1 MAVVPR
7 PRHASARVTRDL
19 VVLPAPIT
27 ETSPSVFASSAIRER
42 LANLF
47 PLAGSVTVV
56 AAIFLMPLHPLT
68 ASVYALGV
76 TAFFAY
82 WVVRSYGIVIANI
95 VGERRIARWLHTD
108 WRARYAQFEA
118 SHATADAWDWPRH
131 LVVIPN
137 YKEAESELRRTID
150 SLAAQSNREQI
161 VVVLAMEAREDGSE
175 GKAARL
181 LLAYRDVFADMF
193 ATYHPSGLD
202 GEAPGKGSNEAWAL
216 RDAHRRLI
224 ASGLEDIER
233 FTVTSCDADAYFMP
247 HHYAVLNYQFLT
259 GTDRYRTFWQPA
271 INNSNNIWD
280 VPAAPRMVDGLSG
293 INRLANLTIP
303 LSVKFPT
310 SCYSLSWQML
320 HAIDYWDEEVIP
332 EDWHLYL
339 KACYS
344 LGDRVHVEPMFVRLG
359 NDCVLT
365 DSVVKTTTAHYFQT
379 VRHAW
384 GASDIPYAWRAT
396 WRSSGPLS
404 MPRRILLAV
413 SVTKVHTL
421 WVSQWFLLT
430 LGVAVPVN
438 MALRL
443 GAPMPSWFTDDRY
456 TMLGMN
462 LNVMALL
469 DPLRWFAGDSPFVAG
484 TAHMNLPGLL
494 ISVCSLPMIALIV
507 AEYRQR
513 GPRPAHVSSWT
524 AVRSVAVWPLLMP
537 LSVYF
542 ATMPAFHAQVRLASG
557 RGLVYRVAE
566 KGTKGDLEGTVTTE
580 LPAVHTKLDEVL
592 PWAALAAALPGAGL
606 RSRREATA
614 ATPEASVTVGATFVA

>member
-7 PRHASARVTRDL
+7 PRHASARITRDL
-19 VVLPAPIT
+19 VVLPASAT
-27 ETSPSVFASSAIRER
+27 ETPPSVFASTVTRER

-47 PLAGSVTVV
+47 PLAGSLAVV
-56 AAIFLMPLHPLT
+56 AAIFVMPLHPLT
-68 ASVYALGV
+68 AGLYALGV
-76 TAFFAY
+76 TAFFVY
-82 WVVRSYGIVIANI
+82 WVLRSYGIVLACMI
-95 VGERRIARWLHTD
+95 GERRITRWLHTD

-118 SHATADAWDWPRH
+118 SHVTTEAWEWPRH

-193 ATYHPSGLD
+193 ATYHPAGLE
-202 GEAPGKGSNEAWAL
+202 GEAAGKGSNEAWAL
-216 RDAHRRLI
+216 RDAHRRLV

-247 HHYAVLNYQFLT
+247 HHFAVLNYLFLS
-259 GTDRYRTFWQPA
+259 GSDRYRTFWQPA
-271 INNSNNIWD
+271 IVNSNNIWD
-280 VPAAPRMVDGLSG
+280 VPAGPRMVDGLSG

-339 KACYS
+339 KASYT
-344 LGDRVHVEPMFVRLG
+344 LGDRVHVQPMFVRLG

-396 WRSSGPLS
+396 WRAEGPLS
-404 MPRRILLAV
+404 LPRRILLAA

-421 WVSQWFLLT
+421 WVAQWFMLT

-438 MALRL
+438 MARHL
-443 GAPMPSWFTDDRY
+443 GAPMPHWFTDERY
-456 TMLGMN
+456 TMLGLN
-462 LNVMALL
+462 LHIMALL
-469 DPLRWFAGDSPFVAG
+469 DPTHWFVGDSPIVETA
-484 TAHMNLPGLL
+484 AHMNLPGLL
-494 ISVCSLPMIALIV
+494 ISVCSFPLLALIV
-507 AEYRQR
+507 AEFRQR
-513 GPRPAHVSSWT
+513 GPRPAHVSRWT
-524 AVRSVAVWPLLMP
+524 AVRSIAVWPLLMP
-537 LSVYF
+537 LSLYF
-542 ATMPAFHAQVRLASG
+542 AAMPALHAQLRLASG
-557 RGLVYRVAE
+557 IGLVYRVAE
-566 KGTKGDLEGTVTTE
+566 KGTKGDLSAAGT
-580 LPAVHTKLDEVL
+580 PAVPTAFDYVL
-592 PWAALAAALPGAGL
+592 PFAALTAALPGSGL
-606 RSRREATA
+606 RLRREATA
-614 ATPEASVTVGATFVA
+614 ATPEASVTVGTAFVA